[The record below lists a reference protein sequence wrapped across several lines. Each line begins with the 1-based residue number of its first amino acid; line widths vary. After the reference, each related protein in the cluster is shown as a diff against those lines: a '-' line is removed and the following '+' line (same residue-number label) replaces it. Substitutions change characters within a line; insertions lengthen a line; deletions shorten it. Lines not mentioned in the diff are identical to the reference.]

1 MTTALLKIL
10 AAVLSGF
17 FAGCMVRWLY
27 LGETMSQTWAS
38 LHSVL

>member
-17 FAGCMVRWLY
+17 TAGLMVRWLY
-27 LGETMSQTWAS
+27 LGETVSQTWAT
-38 LHSVL
+38 LHEVL